1 MRENSGNS
9 APSFCLIEG
18 ILGNS
23 VLFTCE
29 KNLIPSLSVL
39 MVDNGQSQ
47 VVIKGVLHAHPGIIK
62 PSKE

>member
-9 APSFCLIEG
+9 APSFYLIEG

-39 MVDNGQSQ
+39 MVDNG
-47 VVIKGVLHAHPGIIK
+47 
-62 PSKE
+62 